1 MPVINGVPVAIP
13 PPEGYVV
20 NFKHPQR
27 RHETEAYVAS
37 SVGMGLAFFFV
48 LQYLYVKVWILRK
61 LELETACL
69 IIGWIFSIGVQVVA
83 LQGFFLG
90 ITGVHTWEIPLAKF
104 NTGNQL
110 SFVIPILYAV
120 CTAFSKM
127 ALALFYRKL
136 SPERW
141 WRWSVCGVLFLVA
154 GYNLAIMLVI
164 LFGCAPFAKSWD
176 HTMLEGTCVNRP
188 AVYICTAGLG
198 ILSDLILL
206 IMPLPMVLRSR
217 IPRRQKAGLVVLFA
231 IGSAT
236 LVTSV
241 IRLVLLVPIFGA
253 LDVSWIISGA
263 IVWVFIEANLLIICA
278 SLTTLRCFF
287 YRVAPTIIGVRVSSN
302 GIESSKGTRKHPF
315 QTIETFGGKSKSR
328 RGQPDSPTVDP
339 GFDLKTIARAQPVR
353 TEVTVFTPD
362 EERDETIK
370 QLRRE
375 KSIKKFGCAAVE
387 TQTWNTC
394 KDGSDDEELAIVQT
408 TTVTVVYG
416 PRESYMPPNK
426 VEDMA

>member
-1 MPVINGVPVAIP
+1 MPVVNGVPVAIP
-13 PPEGYVV
+13 PPKGYVV
-20 NFKHPQR
+20 NFDHPQR
-27 RHETEAYVAS
+27 RHEIEAYVAS
-37 SVGMGLAFFFV
+37 SVGMGIAFLFV

-69 IIGWIFSIGVQVVA
+69 LIGWFFSIGVQVIS

-104 NTGNQL
+104 NTGNLL
-110 SFVIPILYAV
+110 SFIIPILYAV

-136 SPERW
+136 SPQRW
-141 WRWSVCGVLFLVA
+141 WRWSVYGVIFLVA

-164 LFGCAPFAKSWD
+164 LFGCVPFEKSWD
-176 HTMLEGTCVNRP
+176 HMMLEGKCVNRP

-206 IMPLPMVLRSR
+206 IMPLPMVLRSQ

-253 LDVSWIISGA
+253 VDVSWIISGA
-263 IVWVFIEANLLIICA
+263 IVWVFIEANLLIVCA

-287 YRVAPTIIGVRVSSN
+287 YRVAPRCIGERGPSDD
-302 GIESSKGTRKHPF
+302 IESSKGTRKHPF
-315 QTIETFGGKSKSR
+315 RTIETVGTKSK
-328 RGQPDSPTVDP
+328 RGKLDSPTVDS

-353 TEVTVFTPD
+353 TEVTVHTPD
-362 EERDETIK
+362 EERDETIR
-370 QLRRE
+370 QLRRQE
-375 KSIKKFGCAAVE
+375 SIKKFGSSAVE
-387 TQTWNTC
+387 AQTWDAC

-416 PRESYMPPNK
+416 PRESYMPPKK

>member
-1 MPVINGVPVAIP
+1 MPVINGVLVAIP

-20 NFKHPQR
+20 NFERPQR
-27 RHETEAYVAS
+27 RHEIEAYVAS
-37 SVGMGLAFFFV
+37 SVGMGIAFLFV

-61 LELETACL
+61 LEFE
-69 IIGWIFSIGVQVVA
+69 
-83 LQGFFLG
+83 
-90 ITGVHTWEIPLAKF
+90 TGVHTWEIPLAKF

-110 SFVIPILYAV
+110 SFVVPILYAV

-136 SPERW
+136 SPQRW
-141 WRWSVCGVLFLVA
+141 WRWSVYGVLFLVA

-164 LFGCAPFAKSWD
+164 LFGCVPFEKSWD

-198 ILSDLILL
+198 IFSDLILL
-206 IMPLPMVLRSR
+206 VMPLPMVLRSQ
-217 IPRRQKAGLVVLFA
+217 IPRRQKAGLIVLFA

-253 LDVSWIISGA
+253 VDVSWIISGA

-287 YRVAPTIIGVRVSSN
+287 YRVAPRLIGVRESSD
-302 GIESSKGTRKHPF
+302 GIESSRGTRKHPF
-315 QTIETFGGKSKSR
+315 QTIETIRTKSR
-328 RGQPDSPTVDP
+328 KEKLDSPTVDP

-353 TEVTVFTPD
+353 TVVTVYTPD

-370 QLRRE
+370 QLRRQQ
-375 KSIKKFGCAAVE
+375 SIKKFGSAAVE
-387 TQTWNTC
+387 TQTWDAC
-394 KDGSDDEELAIVQT
+394 KDGSDDEELGIVQT

-416 PRESYMPPNK
+416 PRESYMPPKK

>member
-176 HTMLEGTCVNRP
+176 HTMLEGTCTLSPDN
-188 AVYICTAGLG
+188 AVANGSALADTSAAKGWPRCTVCHRFCNTCDFSNTTSTPG
-198 ILSDLILL
+198 SDFW
-206 IMPLPMVLRSR
+206 RSR
-217 IPRRQKAGLVVLFA
+217 RQLDHFRR
-231 IGSAT
+231 
-236 LVTSV
+236 
-241 IRLVLLVPIFGA
+241 
-253 LDVSWIISGA
+253 D
-263 IVWVFIEANLLIICA
+263 
-278 SLTTLRCFF
+278 SLGF
-287 YRVAPTIIGVRVSSN
+287 YRSEPSDYLRITDDSPLLLLSRRTNNYWRASIIQRHREQQRDEKASFPN
-302 GIESSKGTRKHPF
+302 NRNF
-315 QTIETFGGKSKSR
+315 RGKSKSR

>member
-1 MPVINGVPVAIP
+1 
-13 PPEGYVV
+13 
-20 NFKHPQR
+20 
-27 RHETEAYVAS
+27 
-37 SVGMGLAFFFV
+37 MGLAFFFV

-61 LELETACL
+61 LELET
-69 IIGWIFSIGVQVVA
+69 GWIFSIGVQVVA
-83 LQGFFLG
+83 LR
-90 ITGVHTWEIPLAKF
+90 VHTWEIPLAKF

-127 ALALFYRKL
+127 ALALFYR
-136 SPERW
+136 
-141 WRWSVCGVLFLVA
+141 
-154 GYNLAIMLVI
+154 YNLAIMLVI

-353 TEVTVFTPD
+353 TEVTVYTPD

-375 KSIKKFGCAAVE
+375 KSIKKFGCAAAE

-394 KDGSDDEELAIVQT
+394 KDSSDDEELAIVQT

-416 PRESYMPPNK
+416 PRESYMPPKK